1 MSGLADQ
8 YLIGVDLGGT
18 KIHTALATENGNIL
32 AETRILTGTAGGPS
46 YVIGQIAATIGQL
59 QAQAGVP
66 ATSIKVVA
74 LGSPGPLNTSSG
86 VIQFSPNLHWHDIP
100 IKQLLE
106 EQLSLKVIIDNDANL
121 AALGEY
127 VFGAGKGKE
136 NMVYITVSTGV
147 GGGLILG
154 RQLYHGAS
162 DGAGEIGHTIV
173 LPDGPLCSCGARGCL
188 EALSSGTAIAREARR
203 LVESGSGKN
212 ILNRA
217 GGDPKRISSV
227 VVAAAAASG
236 DPEAVSIIARAARF
250 LGIGVAN
257 VINLLNPD
265 MVVLGGGVMEI
276 GELIWQ
282 GVRQEVEARTFQS
295 SRTRAQ
301 IVPAA
306 LGQRSGVL
314 GAIALAMQ

>member
-1 MSGLADQ
+1 MPVD

-18 KIHTALATENGNIL
+18 KIHTALATGNGDIV
-32 AETRILTGTAGGPS
+32 AETRIPTKTARGS
-46 YVIGQIAATIGQL
+46 AFVIGQIAATVRQL
-59 QAQAGVP
+59 LKQVGVSP
-66 ATSIKVVA
+66 ASIKVIA
-74 LGSPGPLNTSSG
+74 LGSPGPLDISRG
-86 VIQFSPNLHWHDIP
+86 VIQFSPNLHWHDVP
-100 IKQLLE
+100 VKLLLE
-106 EQLSLKVIIDNDANL
+106 EQLSIKVIIDNDANA

-127 VFGAGKGKE
+127 MFGAGKGTK

-154 RQLYHGAS
+154 GQLYHGSS

-173 LPDGPLCSCGARGCL
+173 LPDGPLCNCGARGCL
-188 EALSSGTAIAREARR
+188 EALSSGTAIAREARC
-203 LVESGSGKN
+203 LVNRGGGKN

-217 GGDPKRISSV
+217 GGDPGEINSV
-227 VVAAAAASG
+227 VVAAAAAEG
-236 DPEAVSIIARAARF
+236 DPEAALIIDQASRY

-276 GELIWQ
+276 GEPVWRGI
-282 GVRQEVEARTFQS
+282 RQEVQSRAFQP
-295 SRTRAQ
+295 SRERAQ

-306 LGQRSGVL
+306 LGQRSGVI